1 LRRRRENEA
10 ARRKAQAKVARL
22 LQSGVLLTRDELA
35 MLARMSESL
44 KVMSLSAMDVVRLD
58 AIEESIPGRAL
69 LWRAF
74 FGPTRTQLRMVRK
87 GTPC

>member
-1 LRRRRENEA
+1 MRLHGEKRRRKWRACCSRASSSLGTNW
-10 ARRKAQAKVARL
+10 RCW
-22 LQSGVLLTRDELA
+22 LA
-35 MLARMSESL
+35 SESL